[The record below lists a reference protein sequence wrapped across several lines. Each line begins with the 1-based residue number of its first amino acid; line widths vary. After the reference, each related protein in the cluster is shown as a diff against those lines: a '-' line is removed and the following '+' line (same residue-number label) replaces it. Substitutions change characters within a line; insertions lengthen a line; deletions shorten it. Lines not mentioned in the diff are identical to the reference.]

1 MKLIQKLAI
10 FFVGLAMLLMT
21 GCESTNVAKTIGPND
36 IVPTPLLITQGDVL
50 NITFPG
56 ATNLDAQHKVG
67 LDGMITLP
75 LVGEVMAA
83 GKTTQQL
90 RQELLKLYEKELQE
104 KDVLV
109 SIGTSANIVY
119 VTGAV
124 LRPGRIQMDRPLTAL
139 EAIMEAGGYIP
150 TQANLKKVTVVRYEG
165 DQNYIYDLNLAPA
178 LEGAPVAPFY
188 LKSRDIVNVPIK
200 KEWF

>member
-1 MKLIQKLAI
+1 
-10 FFVGLAMLLMT
+10 
-21 GCESTNVAKTIGPND
+21 
-36 IVPTPLLITQGDVL
+36 
-50 NITFPG
+50 
-56 ATNLDAQHKVG
+56 
-67 LDGMITLP
+67 
-75 LVGEVMAA
+75 VGEVMAA